1 MLPASESDAGSVG
14 YVATRLAS
22 RGSFRMG
29 RMTDVV
35 SRIAENLNRVRQR
48 IAAAAARGGR
58 AADAVKLVAVTKY
71 VGLEQTRALATAE
84 CLDLGE
90 SRPQEL
96 WGKAELLA
104 DPAIHW
110 HLIGHLQRNKIRRVL
125 PHVALLHA
133 GDSEKLLAAVNEEAR
148 VAARCVPMLLEVN
161 ISGDAAKHGFAPAEL
176 ESLVPK
182 LAQFECLDV
191 RGLMAMAGLESDAQ
205 QTRREFASVR
215 ELRDRLQRLA
225 PATTRLDEL
234 SMGMS
239 GDFEIAIEEGATIV
253 RVGSALFEGIL
264 P

>member
-1 MLPASESDAGSVG
+1 MSDLLS
-14 YVATRLAS
+14 RL
-22 RGSFRMG
+22 
-29 RMTDVV
+29 
-35 SRIAENLNRVRQR
+35 AENLNRVHQR
-48 IAAAAARGGR
+48 IAEAAARGGR
-58 AADAVKLVAVTKY
+58 TAEAVKLVAVTKY
-71 VGLEQTRALATAE
+71 VGLDETRALVAAG

-96 WGKAELLA
+96 WGKAESLGVA
-104 DPAIHW
+104 AIRW

-125 PHVALLHA
+125 PHVALLHS

-148 VAARCVPMLLEVN
+148 ATSRRVSVLLEVK

-176 ESLVPK
+176 ESLAPR

-191 RGLMAMAGLESDAQ
+191 RGLMAMAGANSDEQ
-205 QTRREFASVR
+205 QTRCEFARVR
-215 ELRDRLQRLA
+215 ELRDRLQLNCPPFIRM
-225 PATTRLDEL
+225 DEL

-253 RVGSALFEGIL
+253 RVGSALFEGVA